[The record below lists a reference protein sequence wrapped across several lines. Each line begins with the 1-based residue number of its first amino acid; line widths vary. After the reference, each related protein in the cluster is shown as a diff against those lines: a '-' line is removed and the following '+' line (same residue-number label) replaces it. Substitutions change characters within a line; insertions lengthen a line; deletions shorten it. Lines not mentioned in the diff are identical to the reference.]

1 MSSHRAR
8 GNTSSGFNLQ
18 NECYFLD
25 KTVFSAVF
33 FSQRWFTVNPPIR
46 GAKVNDGLPQL
57 DGTSYSA
64 LIIKKKK
71 RRLHFWPFL
80 PE

>member
-25 KTVFSAVF
+25 KTGFSAVF
-33 FSQRWFTVNPPIR
+33 LVSMVYGQPSNQRSEGQRRVAAAGRDFIFSSDR
-46 GAKVNDGLPQL
+46 
-57 DGTSYSA
+57 
-64 LIIKKKK
+64 KK
-71 RRLHFWPFL
+71 RRLHFL